1 MTLSI
6 DKILTVWYSALF
18 PHIQRD
24 RRRSAVKQK
33 TLQELSELAL
43 RVAGKMASLEKV
55 VTPEAFDELREDI
68 NWLETAAPRWDAVRE
83 VRVRWYEHGLAS
95 FETCFVQPAAT
106 RLPGWESWDQNACGG
121 GSSPPGLI
129 MHYVTLSFFL
139 RRCYLGEEFARIF
152 PRCLRALDSIIES
165 IDQSAHPGLY
175 QAWKDR
181 RDQLW
186 NYLLDGRL

>member
-6 DKILTVWYSALF
+6 DKILKVWYSALF

-68 NWLETAAPRWDAVRE
+68 NWLDTESAAITQLDLTNYMTE
-83 VRVRWYEHGLAS
+83 
-95 FETCFVQPAAT
+95 
-106 RLPGWESWDQNACGG
+106 NKK
-121 GSSPPGLI
+121 
-129 MHYVTLSFFL
+129 
-139 RRCYLGEEFARIF
+139 GE
-152 PRCLRALDSIIES
+152 
-165 IDQSAHPGLY
+165 Y
-175 QAWKDR
+175 QE
-181 RDQLW
+181 
-186 NYLLDGRL
+186 